1 MLWDGEHKFFFFFF
15 FWWVGVVL
23 DTPTLN
29 KIKDDEWVYK
39 PLSSLVLQAGFVR
52 VNSHND

>member
-15 FWWVGVVL
+15 WWVEVVL